1 MPAVTP
7 EGEDSPKWSATIAAR
22 MEDNKPVPK
31 PEFNTEFGSLTPRK
45 TVLLKDYDPTTG
57 WTPLHAEGA
66 GRWLTLHA
74 EGWQVAN
81 ARVNCDRPGVP
92 GHTVPLTSPST
103 WILPLATR
111 SEGSEEQRCELTY

>member
-45 TVLLKDYDPTTG
+45 TVLLKEDYDPTTG

-92 GHTVPLTSPST
+92 GHTFDKPFYLDTP
-103 WILPLATR
+103 TR
-111 SEGSEEQRCELTY
+111 DKK

>member
-1 MPAVTP
+1 
-7 EGEDSPKWSATIAAR
+7 

-66 GRWLTLHA
+66 GRWLTLPMQRA
-74 EGWQVAN
+74 GRWPTLASTATAQA
-81 ARVNCDRPGVP
+81 CLGI
-92 GHTVPLTSPST
+92 PLTSPST
-103 WILPLATR
+103 WIRPLATR
-111 SEGSEEQRCELTY
+111 SEDLRSNGVSSFNEGTTALHAELCNMNHVPRL

>member
-1 MPAVTP
+1 M
-7 EGEDSPKWSATIAAR
+7 GSATIAAR

-31 PEFNTEFGSLTPRK
+31 PEFGSLTPPK
-45 TVLLKDYDPTTG
+45 MVLPKDYDPTTG
-57 WTPLHAEGA
+57 WTP
-66 GRWLTLHA
+66 LHA

-111 SEGSEEQRCELTY
+111 SEDLRSNGVSSHIEDTTALHAELCRRTAT

>member
-1 MPAVTP
+1 
-7 EGEDSPKWSATIAAR
+7 

-92 GHTVPLTSPST
+92 GHTFDKPFYLDTKVWTRHLPALLEVVVSSSPE
-103 WILPLATR
+103 LLDEVRVVAR
-111 SEGSEEQRCELTY
+111 SYSPECE